1 MKTLKFFVFF
11 VFFMFI
17 FFGLRATASDY
28 PPEYTLYT
36 AFCPTE
42 PYEIANPLTRGVQSA
57 SGLNFVASQIAA
69 KEIKKNLS
77 NYAQGD
83 IKVKVH
89 SFSATDAKNGK
100 FKNFEVKGK
109 GICLYSIFISEITA
123 KTRCNFI
130 HLNMDTNPIELKEPM
145 VIDFTAHFTEEDLN
159 NILKTTVYKKYFL
172 SLKFNSKKLNLIEIT
187 RPRVSLK
194 NDKFH
199 FAANVKMPFIKTFIF
214 NIHSDLK
221 IVDNKIK
228 IANKVIGT
236 NSKKIDFSTAKY
248 FAGLFNPLWF
258 AQVVLEEHDCKTLLK
273 NVKIRNEEIIV
284 DGSVFLR
291 KS

>member
-1 MKTLKFFVFF
+1 MKILKYFIVFI
-11 VFFMFI
+11 FMFL
-17 FFGLRATASDY
+17 GLKASASEY
-28 PPEYTLYT
+28 PSEYALYT
-36 AFCPTE
+36 AFCPAE
-42 PYEIANPLTRGVQSA
+42 PYEIANPVTRGVQSA
-57 SGLNFVASQIAA
+57 TGLNLIASKVAA
-69 KEIKKNLS
+69 KEIKKNLEKI
-77 NYAQGD
+77 AQGD

-89 SFSATDAKNGK
+89 SFSATDAKQGK
-100 FKNFEVKGK
+100 FKHFEVKGK
-109 GICLYSIFISEITA
+109 GICLYSIFISEIIA

-130 HLNMDTNPIELKEPM
+130 HLNMETNPIELKEPM

-172 SLKFNSKKLNLIEIT
+172 SLKFNSKKLNLIEISQ
-187 RPRVSLK
+187 PRVSLK

-199 FAANVKMPFIKTFIF
+199 FAANVKMPFVKMFIF
-214 NIHSDLK
+214 NIISDLK

-228 IANKVIGT
+228 ITNMVIGT
-236 NSKKIDFSTAKY
+236 NSKKIDVSTAKY

-273 NVKIRNEEIIV
+273 NVKIRNEQVIV